1 MKMTVL
7 SKEAIE
13 QIHHTTLRVLDEIGI
28 AVRSEAA
35 LALLQK
41 HGYPIDTSTKTVRFP
56 KEEIEKTAKAFSGG
70 MPIYDREG
78 NELLHLEKGNVYFGP
93 GGGATFTLD
102 LEGNRRPSTKDDVAK
117 VSRLCDFLP
126 NMDFVMSDVTAQDMP
141 MKTQD
146 LHELEAMVLNTS
158 KPIVPVCMAD
168 GHFAEAVYR
177 IHRTIHP
184 DDSSIGKP
192 FIILYFQP
200 TSPLQLDKDPLGR
213 LMKTVELNMPI
224 IISGAMS
231 AGGTAPVTVG
241 GTVVSANAEVLAAMT
256 IARLVSAQARVIYGL
271 GGVAMDLKTGN
282 FCYGSPEL
290 GLISGVAV
298 GELAAYYDFATWGR
312 GACSDAKTLDAQFGY
327 EVFMNS
333 ILPALGG
340 VNLIHDAGRIDFGKS
355 GCKEALVMADEIID
369 ACRRVVRGISID
381 EEHLAFDAIKAVGIG
396 GTFLSSRHTLR
407 YYKDELWAPKLGT
420 RLDFQAWS
428 RLDRKEIGA
437 RAHEKVEKILRE
449 HQPRELD
456 KGVREQIHHIIRESE
471 QAVLSSE

>member
-1 MKMTVL
+1 MQLTVL
-7 SKEAIE
+7 SKEAIG
-13 QIHHTTLRVLDEIGI
+13 QIHNTTLRVLDEIGI
-28 AVRSEAA
+28 AVRNEQA

-41 HGYPIDTSTKTVRFP
+41 HGFEIEKATSIVRFP
-56 KEEIEKTAKAFSGG
+56 KEEIEKTIKAFSGG
-70 MPIYDREG
+70 IPIYDREG
-78 NELLHLEKGNVYFGP
+78 NEVLHLGKGNVYFGP
-93 GGGATFTLD
+93 GGGATFTID
-102 LEGNRRPSTKDDVAK
+102 LEGNRRPSTRDDVIK
-117 VSRLCDFLP
+117 VTRLCDFLP
-126 NMDFVMSDVTAQDMP
+126 NMDFVMPDVTAQDMP

-177 IHRTIHP
+177 IHQAIHP
-184 DDSSIGKP
+184 DDPSIEKP

-200 TSPLQLDKDPLGR
+200 SSPLQLDKDPLGR
-213 LMKTVELNMPI
+213 LMKAVERNIPI
-224 IISGAMS
+224 ITSGAMS

-256 IARLVSAQARVIYGL
+256 IARLVNEKARVIYGL

-298 GELAAYYDFATWGR
+298 GELAAHYDFATWGR

-355 GCKEALVMADEIID
+355 GCIEALVMADEIID
-369 ACRRVVRGISID
+369 ACRRVLRGIDID
-381 EEHLAFDAIKAVGIG
+381 EEHLAFDAIKEVGPG
-396 GTFLSSRHTLR
+396 GTFLSSRHTLKH
-407 YYKDELWAPKLGT
+407 YEKELWSPTLGT

-428 RLDRKEIGA
+428 RLDEKEIGE
-437 RAHEKVEKILRE
+437 RAHKKVEKILSE

-456 KGVREQIHHIIRESE
+456 KGLQEEIHRIILESE
-471 QAVLSSE
+471 KAVLSSE